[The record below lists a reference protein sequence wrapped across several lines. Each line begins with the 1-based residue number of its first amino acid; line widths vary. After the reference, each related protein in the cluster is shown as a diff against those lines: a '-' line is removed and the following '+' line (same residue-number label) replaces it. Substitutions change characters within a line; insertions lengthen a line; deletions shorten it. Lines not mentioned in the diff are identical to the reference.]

1 MLLVSLF
8 NGLLGLVWLVLVV
21 YTLYVMLTGKKTKNL
36 NKLIWLLIIVFLP
49 YLGVILYWIFE
60 KKILG

>member
-36 NKLIWLLIIVFLP
+36 NKLIWLLIIIFLP

>member
-1 MLLVSLF
+1 MLLVSFF